1 MKPYQ
6 HISIAI
12 FVAIMTCLAI
22 MAITGY
28 FWLIVVLGGLIPVL
42 VAIQVWVVLKGK
54 EGAGP
59 ERKEH
64 EEDWYEHS

>member
-6 HISIAI
+6 NISIAI
-12 FVAIMTCLAI
+12 FLAIMVCLAM

-42 VAIQVWVVLKGK
+42 VAIQVWAVLRRK
-54 EGAGP
+54 EGEAP
-59 ERKEH
+59 ERKDG
-64 EEDWYEHS
+64 EDWYEND

>member
-6 HISIAI
+6 NISIAI
-12 FVAIMTCLAI
+12 FLAIMVCLAV

-42 VAIQVWVVLKGK
+42 VAIQVWVVLRGK
-54 EGAGP
+54 EGKAP
-59 ERKEH
+59 ERKER
-64 EEDWYEHS
+64 EDWYENG